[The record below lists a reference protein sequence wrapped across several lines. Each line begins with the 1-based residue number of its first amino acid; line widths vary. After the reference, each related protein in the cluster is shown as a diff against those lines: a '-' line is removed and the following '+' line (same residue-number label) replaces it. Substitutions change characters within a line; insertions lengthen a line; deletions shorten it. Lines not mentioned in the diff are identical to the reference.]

1 MEMIKTGICGSVIN
15 TMGQE
20 KKKTEP
26 RPAKFVTPSYS
37 LILKGEKTPVSET
50 YLNDEYA
57 IRKVNGNT
65 FLHKV
70 MPPRIR
76 NNQFDEIDSTMRKIA
91 FLPLGSQ
98 ETPKKM
104 FIGARTPTMV
114 PTLDPKS
121 QLDD

>member
-1 MEMIKTGICGSVIN
+1 MIMMCCFSQIKNGICGSVIN
-15 TMGQE
+15 AMGQE

-26 RPAKFVTPSYS
+26 RPAKFVTPNYS

-76 NNQFDEIDSTMRKIA
+76 NVKVGRQHVST
-91 FLPLGSQ
+91 
-98 ETPKKM
+98 
-104 FIGARTPTMV
+104 
-114 PTLDPKS
+114 
-121 QLDD
+121 